1 MNSLILKGFSC
12 FFIVLASQVHGQ
24 LPPDTLTD
32 SISRVIVLPEF
43 SVLELRAFKNKGLQR
58 RYDRLVERVKRTYPL
73 AKLAGERMKTYARVD
88 ATGKRRERKELIQ
101 QFEAELRE
109 KHFQQLKRLS
119 FADGRILLKLLD
131 RQTEFTSYE
140 LLQEMKGGVQALFWQ
155 GVASMFEYDLKAEF
169 NPNGNNEDLLIDEIC
184 RMIDSG
190 KLK

>member
-12 FFIVLASQVHGQ
+12 FFIVLASQVRGQ

-155 GVASMFEYDLKAEF
+155 GVASMFDYDLKAEF